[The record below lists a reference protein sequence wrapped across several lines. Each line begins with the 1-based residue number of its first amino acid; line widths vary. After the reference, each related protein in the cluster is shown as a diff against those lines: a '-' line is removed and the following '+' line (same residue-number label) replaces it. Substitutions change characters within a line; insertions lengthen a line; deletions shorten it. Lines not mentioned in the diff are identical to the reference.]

1 MPRIVVISNRVSL
14 PDAGGHTAPGG
25 LAVAV
30 EAALRDHDGL
40 WFGWSG
46 QVTDAPGALVDRQ
59 HGHIRYL
66 LTDLRPHDFQAY
78 YNGFA
83 NRVLWP
89 IMHYRIDLAEYSR
102 ADFEGYR
109 RVNEFFAERLSPLL
123 RPDDLIWVHDYH
135 LMLFAHALRAR
146 GHANRIGFFLHIPL
160 PPPDLLIALPRHEQV
175 VGALTEFNLIGF
187 QTDNDVANYARY
199 LTTVAGA
206 QTGDGRRWRRGHQHF
221 RIGAFPV
228 GLDADGFRRMAEEG
242 VRSDFARALQN
253 SLEGRALMVGI
264 DRLDYSKGILNRIDA
279 YERFLER
286 HPEQR
291 GHVTY
296 LQIAPASRRDIPEYM
311 DIDAA
316 VNAKVGHINGRFG
329 EVSWVPLRYVNHP
342 YDRAQVATVLRLAR
356 IALVTPIRDGMNLVA
371 KEFVA
376 AQDTDDP
383 GVLVLSR
390 FAGAAAEL
398 KAALMVNPHDRDAV
412 ADAIQAALDMPPDER
427 RARHRDMVAILEANP
442 IRHWGR
448 DFLAELS
455 GDSAPGRAS
464 KRVPVY

>member
-30 EAALRDHDGL
+30 EASLRGHDGL

-46 QVTDAPGALVDRQ
+46 QVTDTPGALVDRM

-66 LTDLRPHDFQAY
+66 LTDLHPNDFQEY

-89 IMHYRIDLAEYSR
+89 ILHYRIDLAEYSR

-123 RPDDLIWVHDYH
+123 RPDDIIWVHDYH

-199 LTTVAGA
+199 LTTVVGA
-206 QTGDGRRWRRGHQHF
+206 KSGDGRRWRRGHQQF

-228 GLDADGFRRMAEEG
+228 GLDAEGFRRMADEG
-242 VRSDFARALQN
+242 VRSDFARALEN

-342 YDRAQVATVLRLAR
+342 YDRGQVATVLRLAR
-356 IALVTPIRDGMNLVA
+356 VALVTPIRDGMNLVA

-376 AQDTDDP
+376 AQDPDDP

-398 KAALMVNPHDRDAV
+398 KAALLVNPHDRDAV
-412 ADAIQAALDMPPDER
+412 ADAIHAALHMPAEER
-427 RARHRDMVAILEANP
+427 RARHRDMLRTLEANP

-448 DFLAELS
+448 NFLADLTHT
-455 GDSAPGRAS
+455 DSAHRAAE
-464 KRVPVY
+464 RVPAP